1 MKLYVERMKA
11 ERENLEGK
19 IKRAKKIV
27 EDVPYGMDK
36 TQVLLLVEQIKA
48 MELYLNCLDE
58 RMKYEEEKDA

>member
-19 IKRAKKIV
+19 IKRVKKIV
-27 EDVPYGMDK
+27 ENVPYGMDK
-36 TQVLLLVEQIKA
+36 TQILLLVEQIKA
-48 MELYLNCLDE
+48 MEVYLNCLDE

>member
-1 MKLYVERMKA
+1 MKLYVERMKT

-48 MELYLNCLDE
+48 MEVYLNCLDE

>member
-11 ERENLEGK
+11 ERENLAGK
-19 IKRAKKIV
+19 IKRAKKII
-27 EDVPYGMDK
+27 ENVPYGMDK

-48 MELYLNCLDE
+48 MEVYLNCLDE

>member
-48 MELYLNCLDE
+48 MEVYLNCLDE

>member
-27 EDVPYGMDK
+27 ENVPYGMDK
-36 TQVLLLVEQIKA
+36 TQILLLVEQIKA
-48 MELYLNCLDE
+48 MEVYLNCLDE

>member
-11 ERENLEGK
+11 ERENLAGK

-36 TQVLLLVEQIKA
+36 TQILLLVEQIKA
-48 MELYLNCLDE
+48 MEVYLNCIDE